1 MQFEQMLMD
10 RWRKAD
16 ELNESEVVQ
25 GLLDYALNVR
35 DELEVY

>member
-25 GLLDYALNVR
+25 GLLDYVLNVR